1 MLNVPVFLLDPR
13 TSSPEPEPPRR
24 LLFHVPSPPCVADRS
39 AYLLHTRIFCTRVS
53 SAQFREYGVL
63 FVLHAIASLIGLS
76 ILCFGNLAHFFGCVG
91 LLWEVTTILINN
103 RYLPWCILIF
113 LLLLL

>member
-1 MLNVPVFLLDPR
+1 VFLLDPR
-13 TSSPEPEPPRR
+13 TSSPEPPLR
-24 LLFHVPSPPCVADRS
+24 LLFHVPSPPPV
-39 AYLLHTRIFCTRVS
+39 LLIALRIFCTRVS

-103 RYLPWCILIF
+103 RYLPWCIVIFLLLLLECILIF